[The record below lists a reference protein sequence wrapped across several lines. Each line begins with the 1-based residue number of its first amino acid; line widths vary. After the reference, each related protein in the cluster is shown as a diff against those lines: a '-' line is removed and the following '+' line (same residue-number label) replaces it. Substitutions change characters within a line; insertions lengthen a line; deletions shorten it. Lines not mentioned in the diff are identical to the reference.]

1 MNLID
6 YLAEKQK
13 LVNKALA
20 KEFES
25 FGKMPKV
32 LYDAMHYAVF
42 SGGKRIRP
50 ILVLATFEACNG
62 KNLSWILPFACG
74 IELIHTFSLINDD
87 LPCMD
92 NDDYRRGKLTLHR
105 AFDET
110 VAILA
115 ANGLF
120 AKAFELFSQSA
131 APPLRRIRAISDIAK
146 VIGAEG
152 IIAGQYDDICQGKS
166 ILRNKVYQI
175 AQKKTAE
182 FIAIAIK
189 TGAVIAGTNEERIK
203 KLYQAGIDLGM
214 LFQITDDILDASSDK
229 AQKPTFVRI
238 FGEGQAKMMATK
250 LAKRTRQRFSLLGKR
265 FFWLQA
271 ITDWIAKRSN

>member
-1 MNLID
+1 MDLKN
-6 YLAEKQK
+6 YLAKKRE

-20 KEFES
+20 KEFAQ

-50 ILVLATFEACNG
+50 ILTLATFESCNG
-62 KNLSWILPFACG
+62 ENLSWILPFACG

-92 NDDYRRGKLTLHR
+92 NDDYRRGKPTLHKT
-105 AFDET
+105 FNET

-120 AKAFELFSQSA
+120 AKAFELFSRSK
-131 APPLRRIRAISDIAK
+131 APPLRRIRAIRDIAK
-146 VIGAEG
+146 IIGAEG
-152 IIAGQYDDICQGKS
+152 IIAGQYKDISQERTIVRKE
-166 ILRNKVYQI
+166 IYQI
-175 AQKKTAE
+175 HQKKTAE

-189 TGAVIAGTNEERIK
+189 TGAVIAGASDDKIK

-214 LFQITDDILDASSDK
+214 LFQITDDILDTLQDK
-229 AQKPTFVRI
+229 ANQPTFVKI
-238 FGEGQAKMMATK
+238 FGFDQAKAIAEK
-250 LAKRTRQRFSLLGKR
+250 FAKKASQKFLTLGKR
-265 FFWLQA
+265 FIPLWA